1 MVIYSLATKQKNLV
15 ANVFSII
22 LAHLYYVPIAKSP
35 QGEDKMDT
43 YSTVRL
49 YLQYS
54 QKCDGKNVGNSQPK
68 FTKPSNSNEYV
79 GAESMLGLS

>member
-1 MVIYSLATKQKNLV
+1 
-15 ANVFSII
+15 
-22 LAHLYYVPIAKSP
+22 
-35 QGEDKMDT
+35 MDT

-54 QKCDGKNVGNSQPK
+54 QKWDGKNVGNSQPK